1 MKKHKYIISLS
12 LLLSAIFFHS
22 CLVDRV
28 TTEIFRSYVY
38 CYYDSDE
45 INLELT
51 KTGNI
56 CMYAGKPTSSY
67 KWRSKGAM
75 KELYDSLCMSHNDMD
90 YNTKISYIVS
100 LTMEIP
106 GGEQSKRN
114 IQKIDV
120 LSNADFDEAHPAGT
134 LLNDVVS
141 YLGSTIRPFIDSG
154 YKQTYDWTSESSSRI
169 FKESIDRS
177 EAHFPIDKKLN
188 EIEESDFLLTM
199 SSGSRLGV
207 LVFDAEPTLSK
218 EHEITVK
225 IQLSG
230 GKVFEVKIEKIF
242 E

>member
-28 TTEIFRSYVY
+28 TTEIFRSYVCHY
-38 CYYDSDE
+38 TDYTG
-45 INLELT
+45 IKLKLT
-51 KTGNI
+51 DTGNI
-56 CMYAGKPTSSY
+56 CLYTDEYASSY
-67 KWRSKGAM
+67 QWNSKGDL
-75 KELYDSLCMSHNDMD
+75 KELYDSLCMAHNDMG
-90 YNTKISYIVS
+90 YNTKISYIVGPD
-100 LTMEIP
+100 IP
-106 GGEQSKRN
+106 GGDQFKRN
-114 IQKIDV
+114 ILKIDV

-177 EAHFPIDKKLN
+177 EVHFPIDKKLN
-188 EIEESDFLLTM
+188 EIDESDLLLTR
-199 SSGSRLGV
+199 SFGSRLGV

-230 GKVFEVKIEKIF
+230 GKVFEAKIEKIF